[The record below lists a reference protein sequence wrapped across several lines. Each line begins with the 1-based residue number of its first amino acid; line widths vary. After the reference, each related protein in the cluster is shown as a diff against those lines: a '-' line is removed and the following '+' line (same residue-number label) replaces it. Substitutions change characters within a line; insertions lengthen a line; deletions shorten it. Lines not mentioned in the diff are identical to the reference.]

1 MRCIKDEAP
10 RLASQLLCSAGDL
23 LPSRSVDSLLQ
34 TGGEVAVKVVDKSL
48 FRQDPKAEE
57 NLRREIR
64 IQKQLVNSEYV
75 VSLYH
80 VEVSVPAL
88 K

>member
-10 RLASQLLCSAGDL
+10 RLASQLLCSAGD

-88 K
+88 E